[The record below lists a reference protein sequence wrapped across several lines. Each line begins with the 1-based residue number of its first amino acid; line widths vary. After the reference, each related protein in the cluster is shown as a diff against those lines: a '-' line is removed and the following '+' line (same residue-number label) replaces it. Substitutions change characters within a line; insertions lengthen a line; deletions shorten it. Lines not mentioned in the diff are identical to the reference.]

1 MTPQSKLL
9 LISTS
14 TVYGTGYLDHA
25 EGEIRETMGDVRRMI
40 FIPYALAD
48 RAAYAQKA
56 TARFASM
63 GFQCKSIDEYADPV
77 LALGEAG
84 AIFVGGGNTFRLLK
98 ALL

>member
-1 MTPQSKLL
+1 MTPQTKLL

-63 GFQCKSIDEYADPV
+63 DSSASRSTNTRIQCGLWAKPARSLWAAATPS
-77 LALGEAG
+77 GS
-84 AIFVGGGNTFRLLK
+84 
-98 ALL
+98 